1 MAIALDNIIGTLL
14 NNLVNLLPFRIIHD
28 YEQAVRF
35 TFGHAGPTIR
45 GKERGWCLFVPLFQR
60 VIIVDATWG
69 QVLLDAQTIQTQDK
83 IPLSVSGATIYR
95 ISDAR
100 SYLLSVFDTDAAA
113 VLRAVAKGVIASV
126 LMAKAYNDIY
136 RDKEGIQEEIV
147 DRFRKEIDGWG
158 VEISKVHLHDLI
170 QTRNIRLHGLNRP
183 MEPENW

>member
-1 MAIALDNIIGTLL
+1 MAVALDNIIGTLL
-14 NNLVNLLPFRIIHD
+14 NNLANLLPFRIIHD

-45 GKERGWCLFVPLFQR
+45 GLQRGWCMFVPLFQR

-69 QVLLDAQTIQTQDK
+69 QVLFDTQTIQTLDK
-83 IPLSVSGATIYR
+83 VSLSVSGATIYR

-113 VLRAVAKGVIASV
+113 VLRAVGKGVIASV
-126 LMAKAYNDIY
+126 LIEHTYETIYNKKKDVQDEILKRY
-136 RDKEGIQEEIV
+136 RQ
-147 DRFRKEIDGWG
+147 EIDGWG
-158 VEISKVHLHDLI
+158 VEISKVYMHDLI

-183 MEPENW
+183 QVQENW

>member
-1 MAIALDNIIGTLL
+1 MAIPLDNIIGTLL

-69 QVLLDAQTIQTQDK
+69 QVLFDAH
-83 IPLSVSGATIYR
+83 
-95 ISDAR
+95 
-100 SYLLSVFDTDAAA
+100 AAA

-126 LMAKAYNDIY
+126 LMAKTYDDIY
-136 RDKEGIQEEIV
+136 RDKEGVQEQIV
-147 DRFRKEIDGWG
+147 DRFRQEIEGWG